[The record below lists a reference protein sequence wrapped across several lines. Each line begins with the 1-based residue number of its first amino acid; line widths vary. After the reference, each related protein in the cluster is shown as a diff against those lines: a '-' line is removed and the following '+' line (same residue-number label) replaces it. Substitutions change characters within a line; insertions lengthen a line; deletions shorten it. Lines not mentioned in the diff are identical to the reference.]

1 LGKIL
6 LIDNY
11 DSFTYNL
18 VHLLEQVGET
28 EVDVFYND
36 KISLDEINNYS
47 SIVLSPGAGLPI
59 NAGIMPDLLTAYKFS
74 KKILGVCLGMQAIAE
89 AFGAQLKNLNTVY
102 HGIAT
107 PIHVKNH
114 TGLFKDCPDTFLIG
128 RYHSWVVDAKTL
140 PDCFINLAEDDEKN
154 IMALKHKELNICGV
168 QFHPESILSEYGLQ
182 IIKNWIHA

>member
-1 LGKIL
+1 MRKIL

-18 VHLLEQVGET
+18 LHLLEQVEDT

-36 KISLDEINNYS
+36 KISLPEINNYS
-47 SIVLSPGAGLPI
+47 SIVLSPGAGLPKD
-59 NAGIMPDLLTAYKFS
+59 AGIMPDLLTAYKFS
-74 KKILGVCLGMQAIAE
+74 KKILGVCLGMQAIGE

-102 HGIAT
+102 HGVAT
-107 PIHVKNH
+107 PIQVNNH
-114 TGLFKDCPDTFLIG
+114 IGLFNKCPDSFLVG
-128 RYHSWVVDAKTL
+128 RYHSWVVDTKTL
-140 PDCFINLAEDDEKN
+140 PDCFYNLAEDDEKN
-154 IMALKHKELNICGV
+154 TMALQHKELDICGV